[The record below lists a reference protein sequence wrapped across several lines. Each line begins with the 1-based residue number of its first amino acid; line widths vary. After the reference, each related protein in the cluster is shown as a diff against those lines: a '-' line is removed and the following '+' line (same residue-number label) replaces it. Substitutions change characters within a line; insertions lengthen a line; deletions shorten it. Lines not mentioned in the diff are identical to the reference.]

1 MSGKEYDFIAS
12 EYKVFDPESLDPE
25 PFGSELRAELL
36 MTEGLR
42 PKGDR
47 RET

>member
-12 EYKVFDPESLDPE
+12 EYKVFDPE

-47 RET
+47 RKT